1 MPLKKLVLVQTATET
16 TRPVNRP
23 YKIVEVHNTAAWNI
37 GERLTK
43 DAVRELIARQVNVKI
58 TQIMIRKIWTL
69 WAKSLGDK
77 SSELDREADAIAAM
91 RTLIVLVNFITC
103 LFIVANIIK
112 NWSQEKAWMLIKNIV
127 H

>member
-23 YKIVEVHNTAAWNI
+23 YKVVEVHNTAAWNI

-43 DAVRELIARQVNVKI
+43 DAVRDIIVRQVEVKI

-77 SSELDREADAIAAM
+77 SSELDRDADIVATM
-91 RTLIVLVNFITC
+91 RTIIVLVNFITC
-103 LFIVANIIK
+103 LFSVANIIK
-112 NWSQEKAWMLIKNIV
+112 NWQKGIG
-127 H
+127 

>member
-23 YKIVEVHNTAAWNI
+23 YKVVEVHNTAAWNI
-37 GERLTK
+37 GERLTT
-43 DAVRELIARQVNVKI
+43 DAVRELIARQVDVKI

-77 SSELDREADAIAAM
+77 SSKLDRETDIVAVM
-91 RTLIVLVNFITC
+91 RTLIVLINIITC
-103 LFIVANIIK
+103 MFIVANVIK
-112 NWSQEKAWMLIKNIV
+112 HW
-127 H
+127 

>member
-1 MPLKKLVLVQTATET
+1 MPVKKLVLLQTATET

-23 YKIVEVHNTAAWNI
+23 YKVVEVHNTAAWNI

-43 DAVRELIARQVNVKI
+43 DAVRDIIVRQVEVKI

>member
-1 MPLKKLVLVQTATET
+1 
-16 TRPVNRP
+16 
-23 YKIVEVHNTAAWNI
+23 
-37 GERLTK
+37 
-43 DAVRELIARQVNVKI
+43 
-58 TQIMIRKIWTL
+58 MIRKIWTL

-112 NWSQEKAWMLIKNIV
+112 NWS
-127 H
+127 

>member
-23 YKIVEVHNTAAWNI
+23 YKVVEVHNTAAWNM
-37 GERLTK
+37 GECLTK

-112 NWSQEKAWMLIKNIV
+112 HWQKGIG
-127 H
+127 

>member
-1 MPLKKLVLVQTATET
+1 MPVKKLVLLQTATET

-23 YKIVEVHNTAAWNI
+23 YKVVEVHNTAAWNI

-43 DAVRELIARQVNVKI
+43 DAVRDIIVRQVEVKI

-91 RTLIVLVNFITC
+91 RTLIVLVNLITC

-112 NWSQEKAWMLIKNIV
+112 NWQKGIG
-127 H
+127 